1 MSMHYTVTEST
12 CFAYP
17 SAVRGAEINERSTPP
32 TRMMRANLVEIR
44 EYRFTNAKDIPV
56 WSNIF
61 EGDNESVATEF
72 SNHGDDHYLTF
83 SYYYI

>member
-1 MSMHYTVTEST
+1 MHYTVTEST

-17 SAVRGAEINERSTPP
+17 RAVRGAEIKESTPP

-61 EGDNESVATEF
+61 EGDNELVATEF